1 MSLLNYLKTNQTN
14 IENIIESYRNTI
26 KICEKK
32 INTYYP
38 HINQNTSIRTQYA
51 IAQNDIKDANCQID
65 SCLIVLEL
73 SKDKIEYLNKINS
86 HENLLKILNNENELH
101 YKLIKK
107 IIDDYEDITNDFID
121 LRKTINSQRNQ
132 MILLATITIC
142 INMFAISRFF
152 K

>member
-1 MSLLNYLKTNQTN
+1 L
-14 IENIIESYRNTI
+14 TI
-26 KICEKK
+26 
-32 INTYYP
+32 
-38 HINQNTSIRTQYA
+38 
-51 IAQNDIKDANCQID
+51 
-65 SCLIVLEL
+65 LEL

-121 LRKTINSQRNQ
+121 LRKMINNQRNQ